1 MQTLETVELCDV
13 FPYEREDGEAMNPRD
28 FSTKESAAHIA
39 DLAEQFKHN
48 RLNPGQPVMKP
59 ILYRDGGIYRIIDG
73 ECRVRAM
80 RSIGTKR
87 FLAEVYD
94 DLDDAE
100 LARAEAAKAMV
111 ETDVK
116 LGLTAA
122 EKSRGVQTM
131 LALDIPDEEVAAAAR
146 TDAATVHKARRAVR
160 KVQDAAY
167 DMTLDRLAAIA
178 EFEGDDEA
186 VAKLRDCK
194 QSDWQRVYAGL
205 RAAAANR
212 RNRAEMVAI
221 IADAGVEFADECP
234 EGYEALRTFSDFRP
248 DLAVL
253 DAYVADNAD
262 KGLLAEETE
271 FGVTLLAPMEE
282 VADESA
288 QAAAQRRADAQRKA
302 DFYAAYEDGRAARL
316 EWISA
321 HALVLRTM
329 HRTALALT
337 ALAMEDQ
344 AVEAFEEMLGRP
356 IDRTP
361 TELAVAMGWRAAWNM
376 NGGTA
381 WALVS
386 DGGSVYVCRDAIEN
400 VTIVYEAMKA
410 DGYEPNAAETETYE
424 ACVARLESEQ

>member
-39 DLAEQFKHN
+39 DLAEQFRHN

-186 VAKLRDCK
+186 VAELRDCK

-205 RAAAANR
+205 KSRAEQR
-212 RNRAEMVAI
+212 RNRAEVVAI
-221 IADAGVEFADECP
+221 LADAGIEFVDECP
-234 EGYEALRTFSDFRP
+234 EGYAARRTFSDYRP
-248 DLAVL
+248 DLAAL
-253 DAYVADNAD
+253 DAYVADNAGE
-262 KGLLAEETE
+262 GLLAEETS
-271 FGVTLLAPMEE
+271 FGVTLLAPNNEG
-282 VADESA
+282 ADEAA
-288 QAAAQRRADAQRKA
+288 QAEAQRKA
-302 DFYAAYEDGRAARL
+302 DFCAAYEDGAKARR
-316 EWISA
+316 EWMAA
-321 HALVLRTM
+321 HAGDLKSMR
-329 HRTALALT
+329 RTALALT
-337 ALAMEDQ
+337 ALAMESP
-344 AVEAFEEMLGRP
+344 AVEAFEELLGRP

-361 TELAVAMGWRAAWNM
+361 TQLAVAISWPAAWSM
-376 NGGTA
+376 GVWTA
-381 WALVS
+381 WALAN
-386 DGGSVYVCRDAIEN
+386 DIASVYVNGATIEN

-424 ACVARLESEQ
+424 ACVARLESEEQ

>member
-100 LARAEAAKAMV
+100 LARTEAAKAMV

-146 TDAATVHKARRAVR
+146 TDAATVRKARKAVR

-205 RAAAANR
+205 KSRAEQR
-212 RNRAEMVAI
+212 RNRAEVVAI
-221 IADAGVEFADECP
+221 LADAGIEFVDECP
-234 EGYEALRTFSDFRP
+234 EGFAACRTFSDYRP
-248 DLAVL
+248 DLAAL

-262 KGLLAEETE
+262 EGLLAEETP
-271 FGVTLLAPMEE
+271 FGVTLLAPVEE
-282 VADESA
+282 GADE
-288 QAAAQRRADAQRKA
+288 AARAEAQRKA
-302 DFYAAYEDGRAARL
+302 DFYAAYEDGAKARREWLAAHVGDPKSMR
-316 EWISA
+316 
-321 HALVLRTM
+321 
-329 HRTALALT
+329 RTALALT

-361 TELAVAMGWRAAWNM
+361 TELAAAIGWRAAWNM
-376 NGGTA
+376 NSWTA
-381 WALVS
+381 WALAN
-386 DGGSVYVCRDAIEN
+386 DGTSMHLSREVIEN
-400 VTIVYEAMKA
+400 VTIAYEAMKA
-410 DGYEPNAAETETYE
+410 DGYEPNEAETETYE
-424 ACVARLESEQ
+424 ACKARLESEQ

>member
-48 RLNPGQPVMKP
+48 RLNLGQPVMKP

-186 VAKLRDCK
+186 VAELRDCK
-194 QSDWQRVYAGL
+194 QSDWQRVYANL
-205 RAAAANR
+205 KSRAEQR
-212 RNRAEMVAI
+212 RNRAEVVAVLS
-221 IADAGVEFADECP
+221 DAGIEFVDECP
-234 EGYEALRTFSDFRP
+234 EGYAARRTFSDFRP
-248 DLAVL
+248 DLAAL
-253 DAYVADNAD
+253 DAYVADNAGE
-262 KGLLAEETE
+262 GLLAEETP
-271 FGVTLLAPMEE
+271 FGVTLLAPVEE
-282 VADESA
+282 GADEAA
-288 QAAAQRRADAQRKA
+288 QAEAQRKA
-302 DFYAAYEDGRAARL
+302 DFDAAYEDGAKARR
-316 EWISA
+316 EWLAA
-321 HALVLRTM
+321 HAGDLKSMR
-329 HRTALALT
+329 RTALALT
-337 ALAMEDQ
+337 ALAMENP
-344 AVEAFEEMLGRP
+344 AVEAFEELLGRP

-361 TELAVAMGWRAAWNM
+361 NQLAVAIGWQAAWKM
-376 NGGTA
+376 SGWTA
-381 WALVS
+381 WALAN
-386 DGGSVYVCRDAIEN
+386 DGASVYVNGEMIEN

-424 ACVARLESEQ
+424 ACVARLESEEQ

>member
-1 MQTLETVELCDV
+1 MQSLEEVAICDV
-13 FPYEREDGEAMNPRD
+13 YPYERADGEPMNPRD
-28 FSTKESAAHIA
+28 FTTRESAEHIA
-39 DLAEQFKHN
+39 GLAAQFKAN

-59 ILYRDGGIYRIIDG
+59 ILYKEGGIYWIIDG

-80 RSIGTKR
+80 RAIGTKR

-100 LARAEAAKAMV
+100 LARTEAAKAMV

-146 TDAATVHKARRAVR
+146 TDAATVRKARRAVR

-186 VAKLRDCK
+186 VAELRDCK

-205 RAAAANR
+205 KSRAEQR
-212 RNRAEMVAI
+212 RNRAEVVAI
-221 IADAGVEFADECP
+221 LADAGIEFVDECP
-234 EGYEALRTFSDFRP
+234 EGFAACRTFSDYRP
-248 DLAVL
+248 DLAAL

-262 KGLLAEETE
+262 EGLLAEETP
-271 FGVTLLAPMEE
+271 FGVTLLAPVEE
-282 VADESA
+282 GADE
-288 QAAAQRRADAQRKA
+288 AARAEAQRKA
-302 DFYAAYEDGRAARL
+302 DFYAAYEDGAKARREWLAAHVGDPKSMR
-316 EWISA
+316 
-321 HALVLRTM
+321 
-329 HRTALALT
+329 RTALALT

-361 TELAVAMGWRAAWNM
+361 TELAAAIGWRAAWNM
-376 NGGTA
+376 NSWTA
-381 WALVS
+381 WALANDDTSMHLSREV
-386 DGGSVYVCRDAIEN
+386 IEN
-400 VTIVYEAMKA
+400 VTIAYEAMKA
-410 DGYEPNAAETETYE
+410 DGYEANEAETRTYE
-424 ACVARLESEQ
+424 ACKARLESEQ

>member
-39 DLAEQFKHN
+39 DLAEQFRHN

-146 TDAATVHKARRAVR
+146 TDAATVRKARRAVR

-205 RAAAANR
+205 KSRAEQR
-212 RNRAEMVAI
+212 RNRAEVVAI
-221 IADAGVEFADECP
+221 LADAGVEFVDECP
-234 EGYEALRTFSDFRP
+234 EGYAARRTFSDYRP
-248 DLAVL
+248 DLAAL
-253 DAYVADNAD
+253 DAYVADNAGE
-262 KGLLAEETE
+262 GLLAEETS
-271 FGVTLLAPMEE
+271 FGVTLLAPNNEG
-282 VADESA
+282 ADEAA
-288 QAAAQRRADAQRKA
+288 QAEAQRKA
-302 DFYAAYEDGRAARL
+302 DFYAAYEDGAKARH
-316 EWISA
+316 EWLAA
-321 HALVLRTM
+321 HAGDLKSMR
-329 HRTALALT
+329 RTALALT

-376 NGGTA
+376 NGWTA
-381 WALVS
+381 WALIS

-424 ACVARLESEQ
+424 ACVARLESEEQ

>member
-48 RLNPGQPVMKP
+48 RLNHGQPVMKP

-100 LARAEAAKAMV
+100 LARTEAAKAMV

-186 VAKLRDCK
+186 VAELRDCK

-205 RAAAANR
+205 KSRAEQR
-212 RNRAEMVAI
+212 RNRAEVVAI
-221 IADAGVEFADECP
+221 LADAGIEFVDECP
-234 EGYEALRTFSDFRP
+234 EGYAARRTFSDYRP
-248 DLAVL
+248 DLAAL
-253 DAYVADNAD
+253 DAYVADNAGE
-262 KGLLAEETE
+262 GLLAEEMS
-271 FGVTLLAPMEE
+271 FGVTLLAPAEE
-282 VADESA
+282 VADEAA
-288 QAAAQRRADAQRKA
+288 QAEAQRKA
-302 DFYAAYEDGRAARL
+302 DFYAAYEDGMTARR

-329 HRTALALT
+329 QRTALALT
-337 ALAMEDQ
+337 SLAMKDQ

-361 TELAVAMGWRAAWNM
+361 TELAAAMGWRAAWNM

-381 WALVS
+381 WALIS

-410 DGYEPNAAETETYE
+410 DGYEPNEAETETYE
-424 ACVARLESEQ
+424 ACKARLESEEQ

>member
-94 DLDDAE
+94 VLDDAE

-131 LALDIPDEEVAAAAR
+131 LALDIPDDEVAAAAR

-186 VAKLRDCK
+186 VAELRDCK

-205 RAAAANR
+205 KSRAEQR
-212 RNRAEMVAI
+212 RNRAEVVAI
-221 IADAGVEFADECP
+221 LADAGIEFVDECP
-234 EGYEALRTFSDFRP
+234 EGFAACRTFSDYRP
-248 DLAVL
+248 DLAAL
-253 DAYVADNAD
+253 DAYVADNAGE
-262 KGLLAEETE
+262 GLLAEETP
-271 FGVTLLAPMEE
+271 FGVTLLAPVEE
-282 VADESA
+282 GADE
-288 QAAAQRRADAQRKA
+288 AARAEAQRKA
-302 DFYAAYEDGRAARL
+302 DFYAAYEDGAKARREWLAAHVGDPKSMR
-316 EWISA
+316 
-321 HALVLRTM
+321 
-329 HRTALALT
+329 RTALALT

-361 TELAVAMGWRAAWNM
+361 TELAAAIGWRAAWDM
-376 NGGTA
+376 NSWTA
-381 WALVS
+381 WALAN
-386 DGGSVYVCRDAIEN
+386 DGTSMHLSREVIEN
-400 VTIVYEAMKA
+400 VTIAYEAMKA
-410 DGYEPNAAETETYE
+410 DGYEPNEAETRTYE
-424 ACVARLESEQ
+424 ACKARLESEEQ

>member
-116 LGLTAA
+116 LRLTAA

-146 TDAATVHKARRAVR
+146 TDAATVRKARKAVR

-186 VAKLRDCK
+186 VAELRDCK

-205 RAAAANR
+205 KSRAEQR
-212 RNRAEMVAI
+212 RNRAEVVAI
-221 IADAGVEFADECP
+221 LADAGIEFVDECP
-234 EGYEALRTFSDFRP
+234 EGFAACRTFSDYRP
-248 DLAVL
+248 DLAAL
-253 DAYVADNAD
+253 DAYVADNAGE
-262 KGLLAEETE
+262 GLLAEETP
-271 FGVTLLAPMEE
+271 FGVTLLAPVEE
-282 VADESA
+282 GADE
-288 QAAAQRRADAQRKA
+288 AARAEAQRKA
-302 DFYAAYEDGRAARL
+302 DFYAAYEDGAKARREWLAAHVGDPKSMR
-316 EWISA
+316 
-321 HALVLRTM
+321 
-329 HRTALALT
+329 RTALALT

-361 TELAVAMGWRAAWNM
+361 TELAAAIGWRAAWNM
-376 NGGTA
+376 NSWTA
-381 WALVS
+381 WALAN
-386 DGGSVYVCRDAIEN
+386 DGTSMHLSREVIEN
-400 VTIVYEAMKA
+400 VTIAYEAMKA
-410 DGYEPNAAETETYE
+410 DGYEPNEAETETYE
-424 ACVARLESEQ
+424 ACKARLESEEQ

>member
-100 LARAEAAKAMV
+100 LARTEAAKAMV

-116 LGLTAA
+116 LGLSAA

-146 TDAATVHKARRAVR
+146 TDAATVRKARRAVR

-186 VAKLRDCK
+186 VAELRDCK

-205 RAAAANR
+205 KSRAEQR
-212 RNRAEMVAI
+212 RNRAEVVAVL
-221 IADAGVEFADECP
+221 ADAGVEFVDECP
-234 EGYEALRTFSDFRP
+234 EGFAACRTFSDYRP
-248 DLAVL
+248 DLAAL
-253 DAYVADNAD
+253 DAYVADNAGA
-262 KGLLAEETE
+262 GLLAEETSL
-271 FGVTLLAPMEE
+271 GVTLLAPVAEG
-282 VADESA
+282 ADEAA
-288 QAAAQRRADAQRKA
+288 QAAAQRKA
-302 DFYAAYEDGRAARL
+302 DFQAAYEDGAKARR
-316 EWISA
+316 EWLAA
-321 HALVLRTM
+321 HAGDLKSMR
-329 HRTALALT
+329 RTALALT